1 MSTSEALRE
10 SLSAL
15 MDGEAS
21 EMDLARVLKAVETDP
36 EARELWRRMQQARTI
51 LRREPTEGSAV
62 DVSAAVQSAL
72 KNQRRSNP
80 WVGLAVAASVTLA
93 VVLGGQQMLQQE
105 TGVPAIQVPGAVVG
119 FQNGAAVQASFG
131 QNQRAQSSRETSL
144 ERVESTVNPYEQIA
158 REQFSRFGQIHA
170 QATAPLQPSPLVPF
184 IRAQEPQ
191 QP

>member
-1 MSTSEALRE
+1 MSTSDALRE

-15 MDGEAS
+15 MDGEAN
-21 EMDLARVLKAVETDP
+21 EMDLTRVLKAVETDP
-36 EARELWRRMQQARTI
+36 EARELWRRMQQARTV
-51 LRREPTEGSAV
+51 LRREPNQEYTV

-72 KNQRRSNP
+72 RNQRRSHP
-80 WVGLAVAASVTLA
+80 LVGLAVAASVTLA
-93 VVLGGQQMLQQE
+93 VVFGGQQMQQE
-105 TGVPAIQVPGAVVG
+105 SGVPAIQVPGAVVG

-131 QNQRAQSSRETSL
+131 QNQRVQSRETSVG
-144 ERVESTVNPYEQIA
+144 RVEPMINPYEQIA

-184 IRAQEPQ
+184 IRAQEPE